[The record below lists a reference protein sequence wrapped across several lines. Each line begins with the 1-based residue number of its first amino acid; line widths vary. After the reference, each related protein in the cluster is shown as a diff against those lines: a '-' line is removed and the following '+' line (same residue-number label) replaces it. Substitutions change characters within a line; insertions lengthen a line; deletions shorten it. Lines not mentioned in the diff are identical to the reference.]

1 MCGIFCRRSSI
12 LVDEPDSF
20 ISFHNIPDNSYS
32 CQPGSNLSLEGEG
45 IYSLKTSNCKYTVF
59 QQTEQTGDFDATTD
73 GPDSS
78 EWTDEIAGQAR
89 NDGIGHPGPDPGSN
103 SFVCTDET
111 GLVRRDE
118 QGTGSVHDEQGQVIS
133 RRVCSPAP

>member
-20 ISFHNIPDNSYS
+20 ISFHDIPDNSHS
-32 CQPGSNLSLEGEG
+32 CQPGLNLSLEGEG

-78 EWTDEIAGQAR
+78 VCAYAFNSLRKKSSARGRWTMAFKDYNLVTLPVPGGLKPCCSGRKHKNACCEHPRDLRPWAR
-89 NDGIGHPGPDPGSN
+89 
-103 SFVCTDET
+103 
-111 GLVRRDE
+111 
-118 QGTGSVHDEQGQVIS
+118 
-133 RRVCSPAP
+133 